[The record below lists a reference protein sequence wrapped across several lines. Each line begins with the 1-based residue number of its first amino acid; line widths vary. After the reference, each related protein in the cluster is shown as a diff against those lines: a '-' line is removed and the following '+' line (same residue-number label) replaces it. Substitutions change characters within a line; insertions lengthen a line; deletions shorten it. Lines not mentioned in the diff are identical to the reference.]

1 MNAASQLLAVGLN
14 PPRAKGALTNSLIN
28 VSLNLVDILT
38 RGNTMDH
45 MHKWVIIDECPHTDE
60 DRIYTI
66 RTLKCKI
73 CGKTITDHDSSG
85 YFHYPV
91 ED

>member
-1 MNAASQLLAVGLN
+1 
-14 PPRAKGALTNSLIN
+14 
-28 VSLNLVDILT
+28 
-38 RGNTMDH
+38 MDH